1 MLLRYNALKIS
12 SFKNLILERN
22 CVVHKIKI
30 TNFVPHISVF
40 LLLYTKIH
48 VRTTWCSY
56 QRRGT
61 SGLPAVHHTLRSVS
75 PRRGLLWNDPTQY
88 GGCTAEVT
96 VAPDVWMALP
106 GLMQQDFL
114 WDSTL
119 FSPQVLHL
127 HQWKTSDQIIKP
139 WNFSRGMIQINEWML
154 FSSNS

>member
-75 PRRGLLWNDPTQY
+75 PTAAGAAAAAKSLQSCPTLCDPVD
-88 GGCTAEVT
+88 GS
-96 VAPDVWMALP
+96 PP
-106 GLMQQDFL
+106 GSSVHGIFQAR
-114 WDSTL
+114 
-119 FSPQVLHL
+119 VL
-127 HQWKTSDQIIKP
+127 
-139 WNFSRGMIQINEWML
+139 EWGAI
-154 FSSNS
+154 S